1 MIIKNCIKCK
11 NCGDVIESESRHD
24 FKYCSCKRVFV
35 DGGHNYLRRG
45 FTDSQ
50 DDYEEL
56 SIIESD
62 NKTNSEF
69 LHSNGSQP

>member
-11 NCGDVIESESRHD
+11 TCGDVIESTHRHD

-56 SIIESD
+56 SIIEPD
-62 NKTNSEF
+62 EKNTEN
-69 LHSNGSQP
+69 LG

>member
-11 NCGDVIESESRHD
+11 NCGDVIESETRHD
-24 FKYCSCKRVFV
+24 FKYCSCKRVAV
-35 DGGHNYLRRG
+35 DGGHSYLRRG

-62 NKTNSEF
+62 EKKPTK
-69 LHSNGSQP
+69 LG

>member
-1 MIIKNCIKCK
+1 MGKIIKNAIRCK
-11 NCGDVIESESRHD
+11 NCGDVIESETRHD

-50 DDYEEL
+50 EDYEEL

-62 NKTNSEF
+62 EKKPTK
-69 LHSNGSQP
+69 LG

>member
-11 NCGDVIESESRHD
+11 SCGDVIESESRHD

-35 DGGHNYLRRG
+35 DGGQDYLRRG

-50 DDYEEL
+50 EDYEEL

-62 NKTNSEF
+62 EKKPTK
-69 LHSNGSQP
+69 LG